1 MNASSV
7 LGKDWISKNYNEET
21 INFLKDNFNLS
32 EIVSKLIAIRNI
44 KLDEVKLFLNPKIKN
59 LLPNPFVLKDME
71 KAVDRTIKGIENKEK
86 IGIFGDYD
94 VDGATS
100 TAILGNYFKEIN
112 QKAEIYIPDRK
123 TEGYGPS
130 KQGFERLISSGS
142 KLIFTVDCG
151 TMSFDT
157 IEFSQKKNT
166 DVLVLDH
173 HQSELKLPKA
183 FSVVNPNRY
192 DDKSKLNY
200 LCAAGVCFMFL
211 VALNKKLRELNWFKK
226 NKIKEPDLMS
236 YLDLVSL
243 GTVCDVVPLIGLNRA
258 IVSQGLEILKK
269 KSNLGLKALKNIC
282 GIENN
287 LNTYHLGYIL
297 GPRINAGGRV
307 GRCSHGANLLL
318 SRDSKEIFKIAT
330 ELESYNKERKL
341 IESTMLKKIE
351 STILIDPKESVIV
364 LSGHNWHGGII
375 GIIAARL
382 KEKYNKPTVIISV
395 EKGLGRASA
404 RSVLGF
410 DIGTVIISAVQN
422 NILKKGGG
430 HKMAGGF
437 SIEENKIQEFK
448 DFITKKF
455 SKIQKTLAKTNTLF
469 FDSKISPSA
478 LNEDFFSEINSL
490 SPFGSGNPEPRFVIE
505 DLELL
510 KSSIVGEKHIKSL
523 LTAKDGSVVKSITF
537 NARKTDLETY
547 LLSKKRKKINIFGK
561 LSLNEWKGQKNVE
574 FIIDDIS
581 VNKTV
586 NNSVPSSNG

>member
-1 MNASSV
+1 MIVGSV
-7 LGKDWISKNYNEET
+7 LGKDWISKNYSKET
-21 INFLKDNFNLS
+21 VNFLKDNFSLS

-44 KLDEVKLFLNPKIKN
+44 KIDEVKLFLNPKIKN
-59 LLPNPFVLKDME
+59 LLPNPFILKDME

-86 IGIFGDYD
+86 IGVFGDYD

-112 QKAEIYIPDRK
+112 QKVEIYIPDRK

-130 KQGFERLISSGS
+130 KQGFDRLISSGA

-151 TMSFDT
+151 TLSFEM
-157 IEFSQKKNT
+157 IEFSQKNT

-183 FSVVNPNRY
+183 FSIVNPNRH
-192 DDKSKLNY
+192 DDSSKLNY

-226 NKIKEPDLMS
+226 NNLKEPDLMN

-243 GTVCDVVPLIGLNRA
+243 GTVCDVVPLVGLNRA

-269 KSNLGLKALKNIC
+269 KSNLGLKTLKNIC
-282 GIENN
+282 GIEIN
-287 LNTYHLGYIL
+287 LSTYHLGYVL

-307 GRCSHGANLLL
+307 GKCSHGANLLL

-330 ELESYNKERKL
+330 ELESYNNERKL
-341 IESTMLKKIE
+341 IENNMLKKIE
-351 STILIDPKESVIV
+351 NTIHINPKDPVIV

-404 RSVLGF
+404 RSILGF
-410 DIGTVIISAVQN
+410 DIGTVIINAVQS
-422 NILKKGGG
+422 NILKNGGG

-437 SIEENKIQEFK
+437 SIEENKIQDFK

-455 SKIQKTLAKTNTLF
+455 YKIEKTLSKTNILF

-478 LNEDFFSEINSL
+478 LNEDFYLEINSL
-490 SPFGSGNPEPRFVIE
+490 SPFGSGNPEPG
-505 DLELL
+505 LLL
-510 KSSIVGEKHIKSL
+510 KI
-523 LTAKDGSVVKSITF
+523 
-537 NARKTDLETY
+537 
-547 LLSKKRKKINIFGK
+547 
-561 LSLNEWKGQKNVE
+561 
-574 FIIDDIS
+574 
-581 VNKTV
+581 
-586 NNSVPSSNG
+586 